1 MISIISF
8 FLAMSILVFVHEF
21 GHYYIAKLCGVRV
34 EQFSIGFGKEI
45 FHFVDK
51 DSVRWKFCLVPIG
64 GYVKLHGSINPDEIK
79 QPGTGI
85 FDAGEALDKS
95 KAFFAKPL
103 YQRFLIV
110 AAGPI
115 ANYLLAITILSIF
128 YFCFG
133 KMERPAIIDEIVPN
147 SPAAYAGLQI
157 GDQITKID
165 DNVVLNFGDM
175 HAAILLSNGKAVK
188 LTLERDNQLHQVTLT
203 PTENLKQV
211 KEHAKAKSYYIGIIS
226 KKEPLYIK
234 LGAVSAIGQG
244 IFDSINISAI
254 TLKALGQMIVG
265 QRSTDEISGILTIA
279 QESGRS
285 LSTGIENFALFI
297 AFMSINLG
305 LMNLLPVP
313 MLDGGYLALMIYE
326 AIAQKTLNYK
336 MQHFLFKIGSAIIIF
351 LIVISVS
358 NDIRNLIF

>member
-21 GHYYIAKLCGVRV
+21 GHYYVAKSCGVRV
-34 EQFSIGFGKEI
+34 EQFSIGFGKEL
-45 FHFVDK
+45 FHFIDK
-51 DSVRWKFCLVPIG
+51 DGVRWKFCLVPIG

-79 QPGTGI
+79 QSGAGI

-95 KAFFAKPL
+95 KAFFTKTL

-133 KMERPAIIDEIVPN
+133 KMERPAIIDDVVPD
-147 SPAAYAGLQI
+147 SPAFYAGLQTEDKI
-157 GDQITKID
+157 IKID
-165 DNVVLNFGDM
+165 DNVVLNFSDV
-175 HAAILLSNGKAVK
+175 HSAILLSNGKAVK
-188 LTLERDNQLHQVTLT
+188 LTVERNAQVREITLT
-203 PTENLKQV
+203 PKENLKQTKKNA
-211 KEHAKAKSYYIGIIS
+211 KEKSYYIGIIS

-234 LGAVSAIGQG
+234 LTPLDALYQG
-244 IFDSINISAI
+244 LFDSVNISAI
-254 TLKALGQMIVG
+254 TLKALGQMVVG

-297 AFMSINLG
+297 AFLSINLG
-305 LMNLLPVP
+305 LMNLLPIP
-313 MLDGGYLALMIYE
+313 MLDGGYLALMLYE
-326 AIAQKTLNYK
+326 AIAQKTLNHTI
-336 MQHFLFKIGSAIIIF
+336 QHVLFKIGSVIIIF